1 MPNPAVAYMQFLL
14 AAPQKCPRCP
24 RRICRRENRCVP
36 PPDRA
41 KAGLHRCRFESRSE
55 WDARF
60 PVAWQ
65 KYEEVLRE
73 FPDFWARIEAAGKE
87 ADQPSRKAS
96 AGGLRS
102 GRGGSPPR

>member
-14 AAPQKCPRCP
+14 AAPQKSPRCP

-36 PPDRA
+36 PPDRTA
-41 KAGLHRCRFESRSE
+41 AGLHRCRFENRSE
-55 WDARF
+55 WEARF

-73 FPDFWARIEAAGKE
+73 FPDFWAKVEGPGPE
-87 ADQPSRKAS
+87 QPSKKAS